1 MDQQP
6 VPVRV
11 TYDEDADAAYI
22 YLADEP
28 ALGWRHGE
36 TVPLDLGPD
45 NRMVNID
52 FDDDGRLIGIEVLGG
67 RALLSEK
74 LLWSLGNRGNGREC
88 R

>member
-1 MDQQP
+1 MDQQT

-11 TYDEDADAAYI
+11 TYDQEADAAYV

-36 TVPLDLGPD
+36 TVPLDSGPN
-45 NRMVNID
+45 NRMVNVD
-52 FDDDGRLIGIEVLGG
+52 FDDDGRLMGIEVLGA

-74 LLWSLGNRGNGREC
+74 LLGALDNGGNDQR
-88 R
+88 